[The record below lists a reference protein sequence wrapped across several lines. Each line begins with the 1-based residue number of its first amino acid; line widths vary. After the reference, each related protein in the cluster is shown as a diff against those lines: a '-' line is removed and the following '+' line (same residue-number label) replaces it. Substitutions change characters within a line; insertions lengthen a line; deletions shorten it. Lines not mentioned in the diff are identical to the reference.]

1 MLGRERIEQVSA
13 ALLSRSTA
21 DQTEVAITVRD
32 GYLTRFANSTI
43 HQNVAESDTEVRIRV
58 VEGTRV
64 GQVVSNTLDNGALQ
78 LALEKAQNLAHL
90 QPENPDFKSLPGP
103 QPIPDSV
110 SFSESTAG
118 CTPEQRAMGVGTI
131 CQMALHAGFTA
142 SGALT
147 TSVVE
152 MAVANS
158 LGVAAYAP
166 TTFAEINTV
175 IMSDTSAGY
184 ASALTLDFDELD
196 FEAVGEEALAKCA
209 HSQNPVAL
217 DPGDYPVIL
226 EPYAVQDIV
235 QMMSYVGFG
244 AVAFQEGRSFMT
256 GKLGR
261 QVVDPRV
268 SIWDDGLSAD
278 TVPWSFDCEGV
289 PKRRVGLIENGIARG
304 IVYDSYSAG
313 KEDGKT
319 STGHAVPPPNTLGPF
334 PLNMHFAPGDAT
346 LDEMIRSTARGIYVT
361 RFHYTRHVEPV
372 RVVVTGMTRDGTFLI
387 QDGEIAYPVRNLRFT
402 QSYVEAL
409 NHVEMI
415 GSETRLLLGMRDIA
429 RISVPALKLGAFSFT
444 GATEF

>member
-1 MLGRERIEQVSA
+1 MLGRARIEQVSA

-21 DQTEVAITVRD
+21 DQTEVAVTVRD
-32 GYLTRFANSTI
+32 SYLTRFANSMI

-64 GQVVSNTLDNGALQ
+64 GQVISNTLDPGALHQ
-78 LALEKAQNLAHL
+78 ALEKAQDLAQL
-90 QPENPDFKSLPGP
+90 QPENPEFKSLPGP
-103 QPIPDSV
+103 QPIPDTV
-110 SFSESTAG
+110 SFSEATAG
-118 CTPEQRAMGVGTI
+118 CTPERRARGVGAI
-131 CQMALHAGFTA
+131 CQLALHAGLNA

-152 MAVANS
+152 TAVANS
-158 LGVAAYAP
+158 LGVAAYVP

-184 ASALTLDFDELD
+184 ASALALDVSDLH
-196 FEAVGEEALAKCA
+196 FEAVGNEALVKCA
-209 HSQNPVAL
+209 KSRNPRTL
-217 DPGDYPVIL
+217 DAGEYPVIL
-226 EPYAVQDIV
+226 ESYAVQDIV

-261 QVVDPRV
+261 QIVDPRV
-268 SIWDDGLSAD
+268 SIWDDGLSPD
-278 TVPWSFDCEGV
+278 TIPWPFDSEGV
-289 PKRRVGLIENGIARG
+289 PKQRVQLIEGGIARG
-304 IVYDSYSAG
+304 IVYDSYCAG
-313 KEDGKT
+313 KEAGKT

-334 PLNMHFAPGDAT
+334 PLNVHFAPGEAT
-346 LDEMIRSTARGIYVT
+346 LDDMIRTTERGIYVT
-361 RFHYTRHVEPV
+361 RFHYTRPVEPA
-372 RVVVTGMTRDGTFLI
+372 RVVITGMTRDGTFLI
-387 QDGEIAYPVRNLRFT
+387 QDGEIAYPVKNLRFT

-415 GSETRLLLGMRDIA
+415 GGDTRLLLGMRDIA

>member
-118 CTPEQRAMGVGTI
+118 CTPEQRAIGAGTI

-175 IMSDTSAGY
+175 VMSDTSAGY

-196 FEAVGEEALAKCA
+196 FEAVGKEALAKCA
-209 HSQNPVAL
+209 HSQNPMAL

>member
-1 MLGRERIEQVSA
+1 MLGSERIEQLSA
-13 ALLSRSTA
+13 ALLARSTA

-32 GYLTRFANSTI
+32 SYLTRFANSTI

-64 GQVVSNTLDNGALQ
+64 GQVISNTLDEGALH

-90 QPENPDFKSLPGP
+90 QPENPEFKSLPGP

-110 SFSESTAG
+110 SFSEATAG
-118 CTPEQRAMGVGTI
+118 CTPEQRAMSVGAI
-131 CQMALHAGFTA
+131 CQTALHAGFTA

-158 LGVAAYAP
+158 LGVSAYAP

-184 ASALTLDFDELD
+184 ASALALDFSDLD
-196 FEAVGEEALAKCA
+196 FEAVGNEALVKCA
-209 HSQNPVAL
+209 ESRNPRAL
-217 DPGDYPVIL
+217 DAGDYPVIL

-268 SIWDDGLSAD
+268 SIWDDGLSPD
-278 TVPWSFDCEGV
+278 TIPWPFDSEGV
-289 PKRRVGLIENGIARG
+289 PKQRVELIEGGIARG
-304 IVYDSYSAG
+304 VVYDSYSAG
-313 KEDGKT
+313 KEEGKA

-334 PLNMHFAPGDAT
+334 PLNVHFAPGDAT
-346 LDEMIRSTARGIYVT
+346 LDDLIRRTGRGIYVT
-361 RFHYTRHVEPV
+361 RFHYTRPVEPA
-372 RVVVTGMTRDGTFLI
+372 RVVITGMTRDGTFLI
-387 QDGEIAYPVRNLRFT
+387 QDGEIAYPIKNLRFT

-415 GSETRLLLGMRDIA
+415 GNETRLLLGMRDIA